1 MRSSLGRRTAI
12 AAYLLLL
19 ALSLGAAYLLPTYP
33 LFVFSLA
40 VVNIIAVLGVNLVMG
55 YAGQISLGHAGFAA
69 IGAYAT
75 ALLVGSC
82 DLSFW
87 LALVLGGFLAA
98 AFGYL
103 LGVPALR
110 LGPLYVSMVTFGFGL
125 VVVIILQNWYELA
138 NGPNGMAVPP
148 PELFG
153 YELFPRQFHVPI
165 VLIAA
170 GLFLLARNIVDSR
183 HGRAFIAIRENE
195 LAARGMGINVAHYKT
210 VAFAVGAFYAG
221 ISGGLLAGLSQ
232 FVNPDAFVF
241 PVSILYVTMGIL
253 GGIGSRAG
261 AALGGLML
269 TVLPELL
276 RGAAEYKDFLTG
288 LLLLVLLIFLPKGVV
303 GAVGSSLPGLTR
315 QSISFA
321 RRWMRGSIPG
331 SSPGTRMTVERGL
344 DPAGGLRVQVGRAD
358 LTANPPNESDIRG
371 DMAPHVAGAHAGY
384 VSHGERRAAV
394 SSDPLLKVE
403 GVGISFGGLRAL
415 HDISLQLGANEIL
428 GVIGPNGAGKT
439 TLFNVISGMATP
451 DQGRIM
457 FAGESITRMP
467 AHARTRLGM
476 ARTFQNLALFSDMS
490 VIDNVRVGA
499 HVRLSSGLLSAGM
512 RMQSE
517 RAEEARS
524 LGDAAGLLDFVG
536 LLPYA
541 EQPAHGLAYGHQR
554 LLEVARALASR
565 PRLLLLDE
573 PAAGLNSAELESLVH
588 LIRRIRETYALSVLL
603 IGHTMRLVMG
613 LSDRIIVLDHGVQL
627 AEGSPREIQS
637 DARVIAAYL
646 GAEDAA

>member
-1 MRSSLGRRTAI
+1 MTGTHRTLAKRTGI

-19 ALSLGAAYLLPTYP
+19 ALSLLAAYLLPTYP

-75 ALLVGSC
+75 ALLVVNYEI
-82 DLSFW
+82 SFW
-87 LALVLGGFLAA
+87 LALALGGFLAA

-125 VVVIILQNWYELA
+125 VVVIILQNWYALA

-170 GLFLLARNIVDSR
+170 GLFLLAHNIVDSR

-195 LAARGMGINVAHYKT
+195 LAARAMGINIAHYKT
-210 VAFAVGAFYAG
+210 IAFAVGAFYAG

-253 GGIGSRAG
+253 GGIGSLAG

-303 GAVGSSLPGLTR
+303 GAVQKRFGSVLR
-315 QSISFA
+315 A
-321 RRWMRGSIPG
+321 RV
-331 SSPGTRMTVERGL
+331 GTTLSAVSVEV
-344 DPAGGLRVQVGRAD
+344 PGGLRVQVGGAD
-358 LTANPPNESDIRG
+358 LTANPPYKRPR
-371 DMAPHVAGAHAGY
+371 APA
-384 VSHGERRAAV
+384 

-403 GVGISFGGLRAL
+403 GIGISFGGLRAL
-415 HDISLQLGANEIL
+415 QDISLQLGANEIL

-439 TLFNVISGMATP
+439 TLFNVISGMAIP

-457 FAGESITRMP
+457 FAGQSITRMP

-476 ARTFQNLALFSDMS
+476 ARTFQNLALFSEMS

-499 HVRLSSGLLSAGM
+499 HVRLKSNLLAAGM
-512 RMQSE
+512 RMRSE

-541 EQPAHGLAYGHQR
+541 EQPAHGLAFGHQR

-588 LIRRIRETYALSVLL
+588 LIRRIRGTYALSVLL

>member
-1 MRSSLGRRTAI
+1 MAGTAC
-12 AAYLLLL
+12 LLLL
-19 ALSLGAAYLLPTYP
+19 ALSLAATYLLRTYP

-55 YAGQISLGHAGFAA
+55 YAGQISLGQAGFAA
-69 IGAYAT
+69 IGAYTT
-75 ALLVGSC
+75 ALLVANY

-87 LALVLGGFLAA
+87 IALVLGGLLSA

-125 VVVIILQNWYELA
+125 VVVIILQNWYDLA

-148 PELFG
+148 PELLG
-153 YELFPRQFHVPI
+153 YELLPRPFNVPI

-195 LAARGMGINVAHYKT
+195 LAARAMGINLAHYKT

-253 GGIGSRAG
+253 GGIGSLAG
-261 AALGGLML
+261 AALGGFML
-269 TVLPELL
+269 TLLPELL

-288 LLLLVLLIFLPKGVV
+288 LLLLVLLIFLPKGLV
-303 GAVGSSLPGLTR
+303 GALQSSWPGLTR
-315 QSISFA
+315 QSILFA
-321 RRWMRGSIPG
+321 RRWMHGPSLRMMVEGNGSA
-331 SSPGTRMTVERGL
+331 
-344 DPAGGLRVQVGRAD
+344 AGFSTGALETNIR
-358 LTANPPNESDIRG
+358 SDIG
-371 DMAPHVAGAHAGY
+371 PHVADAHAGN
-384 VSHGERRAAV
+384 VPTASGP
-394 SSDPLLKVE
+394 DPLLKVE
-403 GVGISFGGLRAL
+403 GIGISFGGLRAL
-415 HDISLQLGANEIL
+415 QDISLQVGASEIL
-428 GVIGPNGAGKT
+428 GIIGPNGAGKT
-439 TLFNVISGMATP
+439 TLFNVISGMAMP

-457 FAGESITRMP
+457 FAGQDITRTA
-467 AHARTRLGM
+467 AHARTRLGI

-499 HVRLSSGLLSAGM
+499 HVRLASTLLAAGM
-512 RMQSE
+512 RARSE

-524 LGDAAGLLDFVG
+524 LRDAASLLELVG
-536 LLPYA
+536 LTPYA
-541 EQPAHGLAYGHQR
+541 AQAAHGLAFGHQR

-573 PAAGLNSAELESLVH
+573 PAAGLNSGELESLVL

>member
-1 MRSSLGRRTAI
+1 MTGAHRTLTKRTAS

-75 ALLVGSC
+75 ALLVVNYEI
-82 DLSFW
+82 SFW
-87 LALVLGGFLAA
+87 LALPLGGFLAA

-195 LAARGMGINVAHYKT
+195 LAARGMGINIAHYKT
-210 VAFAVGAFYAG
+210 IAFAVGAFYAG

-253 GGIGSRAG
+253 GGIGSLAG
-261 AALGGLML
+261 AGLGGLML

-288 LLLLVLLIFLPKGVV
+288 LLLLLLLIFLPKGVV
-303 GAVGSSLPGLTR
+303 GALQKRFGSLPR
-315 QSISFA
+315 A
-321 RRWMRGSIPG
+321 RAGATLSAV
-331 SSPGTRMTVERGL
+331 SVEV
-344 DPAGGLRVQVGRAD
+344 PGGLRGQVGRAD
-358 LTANPPNESDIRG
+358 LTANPPYESDIRG

-384 VSHGERRAAV
+384 VSHGQRRAAA

-415 HDISLQLGANEIL
+415 QDISLQLGANEIL

-457 FAGESITRMP
+457 FAGENITRMP

-499 HVRLSSGLLSAGM
+499 HVRLKSSLLSAGIRM
-512 RMQSE
+512 RSE

-541 EQPAHGLAYGHQR
+541 GQRAHGLAFGHQR

-573 PAAGLNSAELESLVH
+573 PAAGLNSAELESLVL

>member
-1 MRSSLGRRTAI
+1 MGQSAWASPFETPAAKALPAPQGEGGVSST
-12 AAYLLLL
+12 
-19 ALSLGAAYLLPTYP
+19 
-33 LFVFSLA
+33 
-40 VVNIIAVLGVNLVMG
+40 
-55 YAGQISLGHAGFAA
+55 
-69 IGAYAT
+69 
-75 ALLVGSC
+75 GS
-82 DLSFW
+82 
-87 LALVLGGFLAA
+87 
-98 AFGYL
+98 
-103 LGVPALR
+103 
-110 LGPLYVSMVTFGFGL
+110 T
-125 VVVIILQNWYELA
+125 
-138 NGPNGMAVPP
+138 
-148 PELFG
+148 
-153 YELFPRQFHVPI
+153 HVPKK
-165 VLIAA
+165 
-170 GLFLLARNIVDSR
+170 
-183 HGRAFIAIRENE
+183 
-195 LAARGMGINVAHYKT
+195 VAT
-210 VAFAVGAFYAG
+210 
-221 ISGGLLAGLSQ
+221 S
-232 FVNPDAFVF
+232 
-241 PVSILYVTMGIL
+241 
-253 GGIGSRAG
+253 
-261 AALGGLML
+261 
-269 TVLPELL
+269 
-276 RGAAEYKDFLTG
+276 
-288 LLLLVLLIFLPKGVV
+288 
-303 GAVGSSLPGLTR
+303 
-315 QSISFA
+315 
-321 RRWMRGSIPG
+321 
-331 SSPGTRMTVERGL
+331 
-344 DPAGGLRVQVGRAD
+344 
-358 LTANPPNESDIRG
+358 
-371 DMAPHVAGAHAGY
+371 
-384 VSHGERRAAV
+384 
-394 SSDPLLKVE
+394 PLLKVE

-457 FAGESITRMP
+457 FAGEDITRMP

-490 VIDNVRVGA
+490 AIDNVRVGA
-499 HVRLSSGLLSAGM
+499 HVRLNSGLLSAGM
-512 RMQSE
+512 RMRSE

-541 EQPAHGLAYGHQR
+541 GQPAHGLAFGHQR

>member
-1 MRSSLGRRTAI
+1 MRSSLGRHAAS
-12 AAYLLLL
+12 AAYGLLL
-19 ALSLGAAYLLPTYP
+19 ALSLAAAYLLPTYP

-40 VVNIIAVLGVNLVMG
+40 VVNIVAVLGVNLVMG

-69 IGAYAT
+69 IGAYTT
-75 ALLVGSC
+75 ALLVVNYEI
-82 DLSFW
+82 SFW
-87 LALVLGGFLAA
+87 LALALGGFLAA

-125 VVVIILQNWYELA
+125 VVVIILQNWYDLA

-153 YELFPRQFHVPI
+153 YEFFPRQFHVPI

-195 LAARGMGINVAHYKT
+195 LAARGMGINIAHYKT

-221 ISGGLLAGLSQ
+221 ISGGVLAGLSQ

-253 GGIGSRAG
+253 GGIGSLAG

-288 LLLLVLLIFLPKGVV
+288 LLLLVLLIFLPKGLV
-303 GAVGSSLPGLTR
+303 GAVQKRFGSLERFPVVLNRLSLPGLTR
-315 QSISFA
+315 QSILFA
-321 RRWMRGSIPG
+321 RRWMRGS
-331 SSPGTRMTVERGL
+331 SPRMTAE
-344 DPAGGLRVQVGRAD
+344 GGSRAV
-358 LTANPPNESDIRG
+358 
-371 DMAPHVAGAHAGY
+371 APQDDGAP
-384 VSHGERRAAV
+384 RA

-403 GVGISFGGLRAL
+403 GIGISFGGLRAL

-457 FAGESITRMP
+457 FAGENITRMP

-499 HVRLSSGLLSAGM
+499 HVRLNSGLLSAGIRM
-512 RMQSE
+512 RSE

-541 EQPAHGLAYGHQR
+541 EQPAHGLAFGHQR

>member
-1 MRSSLGRRTAI
+1 MRSSLGRRTAS
-12 AAYLLLL
+12 AANVLLL
-19 ALSLGAAYLLPTYP
+19 ALSLVAAYLLPTYP

-75 ALLVGSC
+75 ALLVVNYEI
-82 DLSFW
+82 SFW
-87 LALVLGGFLAA
+87 IALALGGFLAA

-138 NGPNGMAVPP
+138 NGPNGMTVPP

-195 LAARGMGINVAHYKT
+195 LAARAMGINVAHYKT

-253 GGIGSRAG
+253 GGIGSLAG

-303 GAVGSSLPGLTR
+303 GALQKRFGSLFGLILRSIHASQLTCMDASRRMRPSARPSPFETPAAKALPAPQGE
-315 QSISFA
+315 
-321 RRWMRGSIPG
+321 GG
-331 SSPGTRMTVERGL
+331 ESSTSST
-344 DPAGGLRVQVGRAD
+344 
-358 LTANPPNESDIRG
+358 
-371 DMAPHVAGAHAGY
+371 HVPKKVAT
-384 VSHGERRAAV
+384 S
-394 SSDPLLKVE
+394 PLLKVE
-403 GVGISFGGLRAL
+403 GIGISFGGLRAL
-415 HDISLQLGANEIL
+415 HDISLQLGTNEIL

-451 DQGRIM
+451 DQGRVM
-457 FAGESITRMP
+457 FARENITRMP

-476 ARTFQNLALFSDMS
+476 ARTFQNLAVFSDMS

-499 HVRLSSGLLSAGM
+499 HVRLNSGLLSAGM
-512 RMQSE
+512 RMRSE
-517 RAEEARS
+517 RVEEARS
-524 LGDAAGLLDFVG
+524 LGDAASLLDFVG
-536 LLPYA
+536 LLPLA
-541 EQPAHGLAYGHQR
+541 EQPAQGLAFGHQR

>member
-1 MRSSLGRRTAI
+1 
-12 AAYLLLL
+12 
-19 ALSLGAAYLLPTYP
+19 
-33 LFVFSLA
+33 
-40 VVNIIAVLGVNLVMG
+40 
-55 YAGQISLGHAGFAA
+55 
-69 IGAYAT
+69 
-75 ALLVGSC
+75 
-82 DLSFW
+82 
-87 LALVLGGFLAA
+87 
-98 AFGYL
+98 
-103 LGVPALR
+103 
-110 LGPLYVSMVTFGFGL
+110 
-125 VVVIILQNWYELA
+125 
-138 NGPNGMAVPP
+138 
-148 PELFG
+148 
-153 YELFPRQFHVPI
+153 
-165 VLIAA
+165 
-170 GLFLLARNIVDSR
+170 
-183 HGRAFIAIRENE
+183 
-195 LAARGMGINVAHYKT
+195 
-210 VAFAVGAFYAG
+210 
-221 ISGGLLAGLSQ
+221 
-232 FVNPDAFVF
+232 
-241 PVSILYVTMGIL
+241 
-253 GGIGSRAG
+253 
-261 AALGGLML
+261 ML

-303 GAVGSSLPGLTR
+303 GVLQKSFGSLLRARAGATLSAVSVELP
-315 QSISFA
+315 
-321 RRWMRGSIPG
+321 
-331 SSPGTRMTVERGL
+331 
-344 DPAGGLRVQVGRAD
+344 GGLRGQVGGTD
-358 LTANPPNESDIRG
+358 LTANPPCEE
-371 DMAPHVAGAHAGY
+371 P
-384 VSHGERRAAV
+384 RATAA
-394 SSDPLLKVE
+394 SDPLLKVE

-415 HDISLQLGANEIL
+415 QDISLQLGANEIL

-439 TLFNVISGMATP
+439 TLFNVISGMAMP

-457 FAGESITRMP
+457 FAGQNIIRMP

-499 HVRLSSGLLSAGM
+499 HVRLNSRLLSAGL
-512 RMQSE
+512 RIRSE
-517 RAEEARS
+517 RVEELRS

-541 EQPAHGLAYGHQR
+541 EQPAHGLAFGHQR

-573 PAAGLNSAELESLVH
+573 PAAGLNSAELESLVL

>member
-1 MRSSLGRRTAI
+1 MTGAHRTLAKRTGI
-12 AAYLLLL
+12 AANVLLL
-19 ALSLGAAYLLPTYP
+19 ALSLAAAYLLPTYP

-75 ALLVGSC
+75 ALLVGSY

-87 LALVLGGFLAA
+87 LALALGGFLAA
-98 AFGYL
+98 GFGYL

-138 NGPNGMAVPP
+138 NGPNGMVVPP

-195 LAARGMGINVAHYKT
+195 LAARGMGINIAHYKT
-210 VAFAVGAFYAG
+210 IAFAVGAFYAG
-221 ISGGLLAGLSQ
+221 ISGGLFAGLAQ

-253 GGIGSRAG
+253 GGIGSLAG

-303 GAVGSSLPGLTR
+303 GVLQKSFGSLLRARAGATLSAVSVELP
-315 QSISFA
+315 
-321 RRWMRGSIPG
+321 
-331 SSPGTRMTVERGL
+331 
-344 DPAGGLRVQVGRAD
+344 GGLRGQVGGTD
-358 LTANPPNESDIRG
+358 LTANPPCEE
-371 DMAPHVAGAHAGY
+371 P
-384 VSHGERRAAV
+384 RATAA
-394 SSDPLLKVE
+394 SDPLLKVE

-415 HDISLQLGANEIL
+415 QDISLQLGANEIL

-439 TLFNVISGMATP
+439 TLFNVISGMAMP

-457 FAGESITRMP
+457 FAGQNIIRMP

-499 HVRLSSGLLSAGM
+499 HVRLNSRLLSAGL
-512 RMQSE
+512 RIRSE
-517 RAEEARS
+517 RVEELRS

-541 EQPAHGLAYGHQR
+541 EQPAHGLAFGHQR

-573 PAAGLNSAELESLVH
+573 PAAGLNSAELESLVL

>member
-1 MRSSLGRRTAI
+1 MTGAHRTLAKRTGI
-12 AAYLLLL
+12 AANVLLL
-19 ALSLGAAYLLPTYP
+19 ALSLAAAYLLPTYP

-75 ALLVGSC
+75 ALLVGSY

-87 LALVLGGFLAA
+87 LALALGGFLAA
-98 AFGYL
+98 GFGYL

-195 LAARGMGINVAHYKT
+195 LAARGMGINIAHYKT
-210 VAFAVGAFYAG
+210 IAFAVGAFYAG
-221 ISGGLLAGLSQ
+221 ISGGLFAGLAQ

-253 GGIGSRAG
+253 GGIGSLAG

-303 GAVGSSLPGLTR
+303 GVLQKSFGSLLRARAGATLSAVSVELP
-315 QSISFA
+315 
-321 RRWMRGSIPG
+321 
-331 SSPGTRMTVERGL
+331 
-344 DPAGGLRVQVGRAD
+344 GGLRGQVGGTD
-358 LTANPPNESDIRG
+358 LTANPPCEE
-371 DMAPHVAGAHAGY
+371 P
-384 VSHGERRAAV
+384 RATAA
-394 SSDPLLKVE
+394 SDPLLKVE

-415 HDISLQLGANEIL
+415 QDISLQLGANEIL

-439 TLFNVISGMATP
+439 TLFNVISGMAMP

-457 FAGESITRMP
+457 FAGQNIIRMP

-499 HVRLSSGLLSAGM
+499 HVRLNSRLLSAGL
-512 RMQSE
+512 RIRSE
-517 RAEEARS
+517 RVEELRS

-541 EQPAHGLAYGHQR
+541 EQPAHGLAFGHQR

-573 PAAGLNSAELESLVH
+573 PAAGLNSAELESLVL

>member
-1 MRSSLGRRTAI
+1 MTGTHRTLAKRTGI

-19 ALSLGAAYLLPTYP
+19 ALSLLAAYLLPTYP

-75 ALLVGSC
+75 ALLVVNYEI
-82 DLSFW
+82 SFW
-87 LALVLGGFLAA
+87 LALALGGFLAA

-125 VVVIILQNWYELA
+125 VVVIILQNWYALA

-170 GLFLLARNIVDSR
+170 GLFLLAHNIVDSR

-195 LAARGMGINVAHYKT
+195 LAARAMGINIAHYKT
-210 VAFAVGAFYAG
+210 IAFAVGAFYAG

-253 GGIGSRAG
+253 GGIGSLAG

-303 GAVGSSLPGLTR
+303 GAVQKRFGSVLR
-315 QSISFA
+315 A
-321 RRWMRGSIPG
+321 RV
-331 SSPGTRMTVERGL
+331 GTTLSAVSVEV
-344 DPAGGLRVQVGRAD
+344 PGGLRVQVGGAD
-358 LTANPPNESDIRG
+358 LTANPPYERPR
-371 DMAPHVAGAHAGY
+371 APA
-384 VSHGERRAAV
+384 

-403 GVGISFGGLRAL
+403 GIGISFGGLRAL
-415 HDISLQLGANEIL
+415 QDISLQLGANEIL

-439 TLFNVISGMATP
+439 TLFNVISGIAIP

-457 FAGESITRMP
+457 FAGQSITRMP

-476 ARTFQNLALFSDMS
+476 ARTFQNLALFSEMS

-499 HVRLSSGLLSAGM
+499 HVRLKSNLLAAGM
-512 RMQSE
+512 RMRSE

-541 EQPAHGLAYGHQR
+541 EQPAHGLAFGHQR

-588 LIRRIRETYALSVLL
+588 LIRRIRGTYALSVLL

>member
-1 MRSSLGRRTAI
+1 M
-12 AAYLLLL
+12 LLL
-19 ALSLGAAYLLPTYP
+19 AVSLLAAYLLPTYP

-40 VVNIIAVLGVNLVMG
+40 VVNIVAVLGVNLVMG

-75 ALLVGSC
+75 ALLVVNYEV
-82 DLSFW
+82 SFW
-87 LALVLGGFLAA
+87 LALALGGFLAA

-125 VVVIILQNWYELA
+125 VVVIILQNWYDLA
-138 NGPNGMAVPP
+138 NGPNGMTVPP

-170 GLFLLARNIVDSR
+170 GLVLLARNIVDSR

-195 LAARGMGINVAHYKT
+195 LAARAMGINVAHYKT

-253 GGIGSRAG
+253 GGIGSLAG

-315 QSISFA
+315 QS
-321 RRWMRGSIPG
+321 
-331 SSPGTRMTVERGL
+331 
-344 DPAGGLRVQVGRAD
+344 
-358 LTANPPNESDIRG
+358 
-371 DMAPHVAGAHAGY
+371 
-384 VSHGERRAAV
+384 
-394 SSDPLLKVE
+394 
-403 GVGISFGGLRAL
+403 
-415 HDISLQLGANEIL
+415 
-428 GVIGPNGAGKT
+428 
-439 TLFNVISGMATP
+439 
-451 DQGRIM
+451 
-457 FAGESITRMP
+457 
-467 AHARTRLGM
+467 
-476 ARTFQNLALFSDMS
+476 
-490 VIDNVRVGA
+490 
-499 HVRLSSGLLSAGM
+499 
-512 RMQSE
+512 
-517 RAEEARS
+517 
-524 LGDAAGLLDFVG
+524 
-536 LLPYA
+536 
-541 EQPAHGLAYGHQR
+541 
-554 LLEVARALASR
+554 
-565 PRLLLLDE
+565 
-573 PAAGLNSAELESLVH
+573 
-588 LIRRIRETYALSVLL
+588 
-603 IGHTMRLVMG
+603 
-613 LSDRIIVLDHGVQL
+613 
-627 AEGSPREIQS
+627 
-637 DARVIAAYL
+637 
-646 GAEDAA
+646 

>member
-1 MRSSLGRRTAI
+1 MNRQSHHSSSARHTAS
-12 AAYLLLL
+12 AANLVLL
-19 ALSLGAAYLLPTYP
+19 AVCLAAAYLLPTYP

-75 ALLVGSC
+75 ALLVGSY

-195 LAARGMGINVAHYKT
+195 LAARGMGINIAHYKT

-221 ISGGLLAGLSQ
+221 ISGGLFAGLAQ

-253 GGIGSRAG
+253 GGIGSLAG

-303 GAVGSSLPGLTR
+303 GALQKRFGSLFDLILRSIHASQLTCMDASRRMRPSAWPSPFETPAAKALPAPQGE
-315 QSISFA
+315 
-321 RRWMRGSIPG
+321 GEE
-331 SSPGTRMTVERGL
+331 SSTSST
-344 DPAGGLRVQVGRAD
+344 
-358 LTANPPNESDIRG
+358 
-371 DMAPHVAGAHAGY
+371 HVPKKVAT
-384 VSHGERRAAV
+384 S
-394 SSDPLLKVE
+394 PLLKVE
-403 GVGISFGGLRAL
+403 GIGISFGGLRAL
-415 HDISLQLGANEIL
+415 HDISLQLGTNEIL

-439 TLFNVISGMATP
+439 TLFNVISGMAMP

-457 FAGESITRMP
+457 FAGQNITRMP

-499 HVRLSSGLLSAGM
+499 HVRLNSGLLSAGLRM
-512 RMQSE
+512 RSE
-517 RAEEARS
+517 RLEEARS
-524 LGDAAGLLDFVG
+524 LGDAAGLLNFVG

-541 EQPAHGLAYGHQR
+541 EQPAHGLAFGHQR

-573 PAAGLNSAELESLVH
+573 PAAGLNSAELESLVL

>member
-1 MRSSLGRRTAI
+1 GRRTAG
-12 AAYLLLL
+12 AANLLLL
-19 ALSLGAAYLLPTYP
+19 AVSLLAAYLLPTYP

-40 VVNIIAVLGVNLVMG
+40 VVNIVAVLGVNLVMG

-75 ALLVGSC
+75 ALLVVNYEV
-82 DLSFW
+82 SFW
-87 LALVLGGFLAA
+87 LALALGGFLAA

-125 VVVIILQNWYELA
+125 AVVIILQNWYELA
-138 NGPNGMAVPP
+138 NGPNGMVVPP

-195 LAARGMGINVAHYKT
+195 LAARAMGINLAHYKT

-253 GGIGSRAG
+253 GGIGSAAG
-261 AALGGLML
+261 GGPRGVML

-303 GAVGSSLPGLTR
+303 GAVGLSLPGLTR
-315 QSISFA
+315 QSILFA

-331 SSPGTRMTVERGL
+331 SSPGTRMTVESSGSIRADSAVARARAGATL
-344 DPAGGLRVQVGRAD
+344 SAVSVEQPGGLRGQVGRAD
-358 LTANPPNESDIRG
+358 LTANP
-371 DMAPHVAGAHAGY
+371 
-384 VSHGERRAAV
+384 
-394 SSDPLLKVE
+394 
-403 GVGISFGGLRAL
+403 
-415 HDISLQLGANEIL
+415 
-428 GVIGPNGAGKT
+428 
-439 TLFNVISGMATP
+439 
-451 DQGRIM
+451 
-457 FAGESITRMP
+457 
-467 AHARTRLGM
+467 
-476 ARTFQNLALFSDMS
+476 
-490 VIDNVRVGA
+490 
-499 HVRLSSGLLSAGM
+499 
-512 RMQSE
+512 
-517 RAEEARS
+517 
-524 LGDAAGLLDFVG
+524 
-536 LLPYA
+536 
-541 EQPAHGLAYGHQR
+541 
-554 LLEVARALASR
+554 
-565 PRLLLLDE
+565 
-573 PAAGLNSAELESLVH
+573 
-588 LIRRIRETYALSVLL
+588 
-603 IGHTMRLVMG
+603 
-613 LSDRIIVLDHGVQL
+613 
-627 AEGSPREIQS
+627 
-637 DARVIAAYL
+637 
-646 GAEDAA
+646 